1 VIVAP
6 STIKKIWV
14 LSFELEGFAS
24 VGGLGR
30 AVARHISGLA
40 KRGYD
45 VTLFIP
51 SHGRHLSPEHVSRF
65 GMRSIGWFAPCGYRI
80 GLDGIARR
88 YCLGA
93 EEFRFSGARV
103 VAFKGLDHETGRYID
118 RWDIYGELPEKACLY
133 TRALIHWIELSGE
146 IPDLIHSNDWPTALA
161 GVAARIQFEARGHA
175 VPHLHMV
182 HLISSPSFP
191 WHYASEQWC
200 GVPNTLHRVWSVYAH
215 FKRETRE
222 VWDSSGGNI
231 DMFSLIEADAIAS
244 VSWGYMEEVLG
255 RFGRWLSPKACVVH
269 NSTQWSVREVIGYVE
284 RVYGTSNRK
293 ALRGKIMSVVN
304 SLPNRVGWV
313 DPAARFLITA
323 GGRATWQKGFD
334 LLIESMDHLGREFA
348 LAIMAIG
355 VGDRWYEET
364 ISRMAADRW
373 GRVAI
378 LWGELDEH
386 LRKAIIYSSNVFAVT
401 SRYEPFGI
409 VSIEAQA
416 LGTPVVVTK
425 VGGLP
430 ETVVDLR
437 SSEKGTG
444 LVVDIDAQS
453 IAKAI
458 RSLAAASEISDTG
471 DMSLLKYIEDQDI
484 AKIALT
490 NSRAFRANPIELV
503 EKRFREDATVEELL
517 LCYEKAR
524 QMAFYRAVTP

>member
-51 SHGRHLSPEHVSRF
+51 SHGRHLSPEYVSRF

-103 VAFKGLDHETGRYID
+103 VAFKGLDYETGRYID

-146 IPDLIHSNDWPTALA
+146 VPDIIHSNDWPTALA

-200 GVPNTLHRVWSVYAH
+200 GVPNTHHRVWSVNAH
-215 FKRETRE
+215 IKRGARD
-222 VWDSSGGNI
+222 VWDSSGGNV
-231 DMFSLIEADAIAS
+231 DMFSLVEADAIAS
-244 VSWGYMEEVLG
+244 VSWGYVEELLG
-255 RFGRWLSPKACVVH
+255 RFGRWLSPKACVAH
-269 NSTQWSVREVIGYVE
+269 NSTQWSVGEAAEYAE
-284 RVYGTSNRK
+284 RAFGTSDRK
-293 ALRGKIMSVVN
+293 ALRGRIIGLVN
-304 SLPNRVGWV
+304 NMPNRSGWI
-313 DPAARFLITA
+313 DPGARFLITA

-334 LLIESMDHLGREFA
+334 LLIGSTDHLGREFA
-348 LAIMAIG
+348 LVIMAIG
-355 VGDRWYEET
+355 VGDRQYEET
-364 ISRMAADRW
+364 ISRMAAERW

-378 LWGELDEH
+378 LWGELEEP
-386 LRKAIIYSSNVFAVT
+386 LRKAMVYASNVFAVP

-416 LGTPVVVTK
+416 LGTPVVVTR

-430 ETVVDLR
+430 ETVADLR

-444 LVVDIDAQS
+444 LVVDVDIPSLAR
-453 IAKAI
+453 AI
-458 RSLAAASEISDTG
+458 RSLAIASEISDTG
-471 DMSLLKYIEDQDI
+471 DTSLLGYIEDEAI
-484 AKIALT
+484 ARIALK
-490 NSRAFRANPIELV
+490 NPRAFRTNPVEWV
-503 EKRFREDATVEELL
+503 EKRFREEATIDELL
-517 LCYEKAR
+517 SCYEKAR